1 MKLALI
7 SMSLY
12 ALLCAA
18 LPQDTESYFREQCSS
33 NELSC
38 CSNLKSTAEA
48 NGNTIDQNQG
58 NQNQDVGSGIGVLV
72 SVLTGNTLNQ
82 AANIIPISILSGCPH
97 NRCVLICYS
106 RNSSRRQ
113 LLNAIPRQCSDH
125 VCELYRMLRSW

>member
-1 MKLALI
+1 MKPALI
-7 SMSLY
+7 SIPLY

-18 LPQDTESYFREQCSS
+18 LPQDTESYLREQCSS

-58 NQNQDVGSGIGVLV
+58 NQVLDVASGVGVLV

-82 AANIIPISILSGCPH
+82 VANIIPIRILSGCAP
-97 NRCVLICYS
+97 IIGTY
-106 RNSSRRQ
+106 NSATLEIS
-113 LLNAIPRQCSDH
+113 LDAHAAFLVMI
-125 VCELYRMLRSW
+125 VMVIMTVGKTEK